1 MARLAR
7 ARILLPA
14 AACALAGH
22 AVVYGTLWPAG
33 AAHGYFGWYEPLLG
47 GASLAALV
55 VLGALLLL
63 AFGGSER
70 ATDWLRTVVP
80 SRTPGTAAGAH
91 RLALTS
97 LAILLAQET
106 LESSLSSGR
115 FVPGAFSGTSLL
127 LLVAFLWAAS
137 AALVLASRAYA
148 ALARTA
154 CRPPRAAAASLDAPR
169 RPSFRL
175 VLRAPSPLAAC
186 RALRAPPRLLSA

>member
-14 AACALAGH
+14 AVCALAGH

-33 AAHGYFGWYEPLLG
+33 AAHGYFGWYEPVLG
-47 GASLAALV
+47 GASLAAVV

-63 AFGGSER
+63 GFGGSER
-70 ATDWLRTVVP
+70 ARAWLRSLVP
-80 SRTPGTAAGAH
+80 PRTSGTAASAH

-97 LAILLAQET
+97 LAILLLQET

-115 FVPGAFSGTSLL
+115 FAPGMFSGTSLL
-127 LLVAFLWAAS
+127 LLIAFLWAAS
-137 AALVLASRAYA
+137 AALVLAGRAYA
-148 ALARTA
+148 AFAHSA
-154 CRPPRAAAASLDAPR
+154 SRPPRAAPASLETPR

-175 VLRAPSPLAAC
+175 VLRAPSPLASC
-186 RALRAPPRLLSA
+186 RALRAPPRFLSA